1 MRLIERAKAA
11 VSGISGN
18 SMKSEEGEAIGSEVR
33 IEAPAPDAVTC
44 RIHFGRA
51 VSPAGTS
58 LFETPDE
65 AAAWPVVRALLGIPG
80 MHSVIGKGDI
90 LVVARHASTDWA
102 EIFGVLE
109 SRLRAV
115 LENLAPIEIPGP
127 PASVTSAPLRPAP
140 SPDSPAE
147 AALRHRVSVV
157 IVEKINPALDAHG
170 GYIDLIDVRDTQ
182 LLIHMGGGC
191 QGCAM
196 SAATLRNGV
205 ETILRAELPEI
216 TEILD
221 TTDHHSGTNPFFRA

>member
-102 EIFGVLE
+102 
-109 SRLRAV
+109 A
-115 LENLAPIEIPGP
+115 
-127 PASVTSAPLRPAP
+127 SAPLRPAP